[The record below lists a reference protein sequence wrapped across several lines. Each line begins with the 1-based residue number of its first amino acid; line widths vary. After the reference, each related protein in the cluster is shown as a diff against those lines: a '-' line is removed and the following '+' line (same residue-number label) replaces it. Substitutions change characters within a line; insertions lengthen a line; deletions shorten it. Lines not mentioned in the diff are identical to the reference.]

1 MVDRLRSRPA
11 VIATVAEGCEQ
22 LAAMP
27 DPVGEITGVKR
38 RPSGISVGQM
48 RVPLGVFGMIYES
61 RPNVTI
67 EAASLAIK
75 SGNACILRGG
85 SEALHSNLALWRLV
99 QAALADAGL
108 PADAV
113 QLVETTDRAAVG
125 RLIAMPEY
133 VDVIIPRGGKGLIER
148 ISAEAKVP
156 VIKHLDGNCH
166 VYVDAEVDLD
176 LALKV
181 TDNAKTQK
189 YSPCNAA
196 ESLLVHERAGRGLP
210 AAHRRHLR
218 RQGRGDALRPAPPAR
233 MLAGRAGAKLADAT
247 EADWAEEYLAPI
259 ISVKV
264 VASLDE
270 AIAHINRYGS
280 HHTDAILTTNHP
292 NAMRFLREV
301 DSASVMVN
309 ASTRFADGF
318 EYGLGAEI
326 GISTDKFHA
335 RGPVGLEGLTSM
347 KWVVL
352 GQGESTAR
360 CGPPPACRPAST
372 WLWSSSR
379 ARTGRRWP
387 ARCSL
392 RPSTTPRACATAGRR
407 RIARPPTTRTWCRA
421 GNDPCGRPAHGA
433 GAVLRRAG
441 LRPPAWPGRWKR
453 FARVETV
460 GFDYGQRHSVEIA
473 GPPGGPRA
481 HGARV
486 SRTGATAGRGP
497 RAGPSAASGP
507 SARPP

>member
-1 MVDRLRSRPA
+1 MSTTETREDIPALMTRLGSAARVASTHMAAAPSAAKDQALRALARRLREQAPALQIANQQDLAAARAAGLAGPLLDRLKLDDQTL
-11 VIATVAEGCEQ
+11 ATVAEGCEQ

-27 DPVGEITGVKR
+27 DPIGEISGLKR

-75 SGNACILRGG
+75 SGNAAILRGG
-85 SEALHSNLALWRLV
+85 SEAIHSNRALAEQV
-99 QAALADAGL
+99 QAALVEAGL

-113 QLVETTDRAAVG
+113 QLVPTTDRAAVG

-148 ISAEAKVP
+148 ISAEARVP

-166 VYVDAEVDLD
+166 VYVDEQVDVA

-181 TDNAKTQK
+181 VDNAKTQK

-196 ESLLVHERAGRGLP
+196 ESLLVHQAQVADFLPRIGAVFAAKGVEMRCCPASRALLQAVPG
-210 AAHRRHLR
+210 A
-218 RQGRGDALRPAPPAR
+218 Q
-233 MLAGRAGAKLADAT
+233 LAEAT
-247 EADWAEEYLAPI
+247 EADWATEYLAPI
-259 ISVKV
+259 ISIKV

-270 AIAHINRYGS
+270 AMAHIARYGS
-280 HHTDAILTTNHP
+280 HHTDAILTTNHV

-301 DSASVMVN
+301 DSASVMIN
-309 ASTRFADGF
+309 TSTRFADGF

-352 GQGESTAR
+352 GQGE
-360 CGPPPACRPAST
+360 
-372 WLWSSSR
+372 
-379 ARTGRRWP
+379 
-387 ARCSL
+387 
-392 RPSTTPRACATAGRR
+392 
-407 RIARPPTTRTWCRA
+407 
-421 GNDPCGRPAHGA
+421 
-433 GAVLRRAG
+433 V
-441 LRPPAWPGRWKR
+441 
-453 FARVETV
+453 RV
-460 GFDYGQRHSVEIA
+460 
-473 GPPGGPRA
+473 
-481 HGARV
+481 
-486 SRTGATAGRGP
+486 
-497 RAGPSAASGP
+497 
-507 SARPP
+507 

>member
-1 MVDRLRSRPA
+1 MNPTDIPAYMAHVGIAARAAATTMAAASTAAKNQALRALARLLREATSDLAQHNALDLSAARSAGLAEPLVDRLKLTPA
-11 VIATVAEGCEQ
+11 VIATVAEGCDQ

-27 DPVGEITGVKR
+27 DPVGEITSVKR

-48 RVPLGVFGMIYES
+48 RVPLGVFGMVYES

-75 SGNACILRGG
+75 SGNAAILRGG

-99 QAALADAGL
+99 QAALVEAGL
-108 PADAV
+108 PAAAV

-133 VDVIIPRGGKGLIER
+133 VDVIIPRGGQGLIAR
-148 ISAEAKVP
+148 ISAEARVP

-166 VYVDAEVDLD
+166 VYVDAEVDID
-176 LALKV
+176 QALVV

-196 ESLLVHERAGRGLP
+196 ESLLVHARQAHAFLPRIGAIFAAKGVEMRVCP
-210 AAHRRHLR
+210 AARAILADVP
-218 RQGRGDALRPAPPAR
+218 GAR
-233 MLAGRAGAKLADAT
+233 LADAT

-259 ISVKV
+259 ISIKV
-264 VASLDE
+264 VDSLGA
-270 AIAHINRYGS
+270 AIAHINQHGS

-335 RGPVGLEGLTSM
+335 RGPVGLEGLTSL

-352 GQGESTAR
+352 GQGE
-360 CGPPPACRPAST
+360 
-372 WLWSSSR
+372 
-379 ARTGRRWP
+379 
-387 ARCSL
+387 
-392 RPSTTPRACATAGRR
+392 
-407 RIARPPTTRTWCRA
+407 I
-421 GNDPCGRPAHGA
+421 
-433 GAVLRRAG
+433 
-441 LRPPAWPGRWKR
+441 
-453 FARVETV
+453 
-460 GFDYGQRHSVEIA
+460 
-473 GPPGGPRA
+473 
-481 HGARV
+481 
-486 SRTGATAGRGP
+486 RG
-497 RAGPSAASGP
+497 
-507 SARPP
+507 

>member
-1 MVDRLRSRPA
+1 MNAQDIPAYMAQVGAAARAASTEMARAGTRAKNSTLTELARLLRAAVGPLGEANAKDIAAAEVNGLAAPMVDRLRLTPK
-11 VIATVAEGCEQ
+11 VIETVAEGCEQ

-38 RPSGISVGQM
+38 RPTGISVGQM

-85 SEALHSNLALWRLV
+85 SEAIHSNLALWQLV
-99 QAALADAGL
+99 QQALVAAGL
-108 PADAV
+108 PKTAV

-125 RLIAMPEY
+125 RLIAMHEF

-148 ISAEAKVP
+148 ISAEARVP

-166 VYVDAEVDLD
+166 TYIDAEVDIEQ
-176 LALKV
+176 ALIV

-189 YSPCNAA
+189 YSPCNAT
-196 ESLLVHERAGRGLP
+196 ESLLVHVDSASAFLPKIGAIFAAKGVEMRCGPRAKAILSAVP
-210 AAHRRHLR
+210 
-218 RQGRGDALRPAPPAR
+218 
-233 MLAGRAGAKLADAT
+233 GAQVVAAT
-247 EADWAEEYLAPI
+247 EADWAEEYLAPV
-259 ISVKV
+259 ISVKLV
-264 VASLDE
+264 DSLDE

-352 GQGESTAR
+352 GQGEVRS
-360 CGPPPACRPAST
+360 
-372 WLWSSSR
+372 
-379 ARTGRRWP
+379 
-387 ARCSL
+387 
-392 RPSTTPRACATAGRR
+392 
-407 RIARPPTTRTWCRA
+407 
-421 GNDPCGRPAHGA
+421 
-433 GAVLRRAG
+433 
-441 LRPPAWPGRWKR
+441 
-453 FARVETV
+453 
-460 GFDYGQRHSVEIA
+460 
-473 GPPGGPRA
+473 
-481 HGARV
+481 
-486 SRTGATAGRGP
+486 
-497 RAGPSAASGP
+497 
-507 SARPP
+507 

>member
-1 MVDRLRSRPA
+1 MTSTDLQATVAHMGAAARAASSKMAAASTAAKNAALLALARLLREAGAPLAEANQKDVAAALAAGLAAPLVDRLRLTPKG
-11 VIATVAEGCEQ
+11 VATVAEGCEQ
-22 LAAMP
+22 IAAMP
-27 DPVGEITGVKR
+27 DPIGEITDLRR
-38 RPSGISVGQM
+38 RPSGISVGHM

-85 SEALHSNLALWRLV
+85 SEAIHSNLALWKLV
-99 QAALADAGL
+99 QAALAEAGL
-108 PADAV
+108 PPDAV
-113 QLVETTDRAAVG
+113 QLVQTTDRAAVG
-125 RLIAMPEY
+125 FLIASPEA

-148 ISAEAKVP
+148 ISREARVP

-166 VYVDAEVDLD
+166 VYVDASVDLE

-196 ESLLVHERAGRGLP
+196 ESLLVHEAVAAAFLP
-210 AAHRRHLR
+210 RIGAVFAAKGVEMRV
-218 RQGRGDALRPAPPAR
+218 DAAVQALLKDVP
-233 MLAGRAGAKLADAT
+233 GAKVVPAT
-247 EADWAEEYLAPI
+247 AQDWDEEYLDAI

-264 VASLDE
+264 VKGLDE
-270 AIAHINRYGS
+270 AIAHINRHGS
-280 HHTDAILTTNHP
+280 HHTDAILTDSHS

-352 GQGESTAR
+352 GQGEV
-360 CGPPPACRPAST
+360 
-372 WLWSSSR
+372 
-379 ARTGRRWP
+379 RT
-387 ARCSL
+387 
-392 RPSTTPRACATAGRR
+392 
-407 RIARPPTTRTWCRA
+407 
-421 GNDPCGRPAHGA
+421 
-433 GAVLRRAG
+433 
-441 LRPPAWPGRWKR
+441 
-453 FARVETV
+453 
-460 GFDYGQRHSVEIA
+460 
-473 GPPGGPRA
+473 
-481 HGARV
+481 
-486 SRTGATAGRGP
+486 
-497 RAGPSAASGP
+497 
-507 SARPP
+507 